1 LFGNT
6 CGVPTPKWR
15 HLTRFSWET
24 PWKVTLTAGWRLVGP
39 VAEDSSSSNPA
50 LQNLTRL
57 GHLNNIG
64 NMAAA
69 IPTFN
74 WLDLGVTWKL
84 HKGITF
90 IAGVNNVFDTEPP
103 LGVGSNPNDYGTGFY
118 GMYDGL
124 GRYIHTGLQFTF

>member
-1 LFGNT
+1 M
-6 CGVPTPKWR
+6 
-15 HLTRFSWET
+15 TRFSWET
-24 PWKVTLTAGWRLVGP
+24 PWKITVTAGWRFVGP
-39 VAEDSSSSNPA
+39 VSEDSSSPNPA
-50 LQNLTRL
+50 LANAVRL
-57 GHLNNIG
+57 GHLQNVDSAHPG
-64 NMAAA
+64 VMAAA
-69 IPTFN
+69 IPGFN
-74 WLDLGVTWKL
+74 WMDLGVTWKL